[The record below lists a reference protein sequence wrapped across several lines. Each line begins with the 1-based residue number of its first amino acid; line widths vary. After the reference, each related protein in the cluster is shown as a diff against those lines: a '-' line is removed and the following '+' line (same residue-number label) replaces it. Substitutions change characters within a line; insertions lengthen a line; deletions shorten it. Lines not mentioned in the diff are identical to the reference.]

1 MREEAVLTEYVI
13 DAHTNTRK
21 GGGGGGA
28 RRGEDRRCV
37 TRKETQGHISFLRS
51 LAIPNSIQVH
61 KINRM

>member
-1 MREEAVLTEYVI
+1 M
-13 DAHTNTRK
+13 HTRIHGRGV
-21 GGGGGGA
+21 GGGGGGEA

-61 KINRM
+61 KIN